1 MSLPKIPDMNP
12 NVTVTQADAINLL
25 LFSIGM
31 EEIGLSHII
40 NSEGEKIQYVLGTL
54 VDGDGNAI
62 KPPADVTI
70 QDVLNVNTSVNGSL
84 KNVLRNQLLLQLKL
98 EDTMEMMTAPTNPVP
113 TP

>member
-12 NVTVTQADAINLL
+12 NVTVDKQDAVNLL

-40 NSEGEKIQYVLGTL
+40 NAEGEKIQFVLGTL
-54 VDGDGNAI
+54 VDSDGNAI
-62 KPPADVTI
+62 PGPANVTVEQI
-70 QDVLNVNTSVNGSL
+70 LDTNKSVSGTL

-98 EDTMEMMTAPTNPVP
+98 EDAMEIMEMPTPVVP

>member
-12 NVTVTQADAINLL
+12 NVTVDRTDAINLL

-40 NSEGEKIQYVLGTL
+40 NAEGEKIQYMLGTL
-54 VDGDGNAI
+54 TDADGNPI
-62 KPPADVTI
+62 PPPANVTVA
-70 QDVLNVNTSVNGSL
+70 DVLEVNDKVSATL
-84 KNVLRNQLLLQLKL
+84 KDVLRNQLMLQLKL
-98 EDTMEMMTAPTNPVP
+98 EDAMNITEPAPTTP

>member
-12 NVTVTQADAINLL
+12 QVSVARDDAINLL

-40 NSEGEKIQYVLGTL
+40 NAEGEKIQYVLGTL
-54 VDGDGNAI
+54 TDGDGNPIA
-62 KPPADVTI
+62 PPPDVTV
-70 QDVLNVNTSVNGSL
+70 DSVLQVNAAVSDSL
-84 KNVLRNQLLLQLKL
+84 KDVLRNQLLLQLKL
-98 EDTMEMMTAPTNPVP
+98 EDVKNMETTTP